1 MLSLSRRPGLVA
13 AVVSLGV
20 LLAGSSGA
28 AAQIPRTVEHPYV
41 APSDQA
47 LLVFSRP
54 RRRQASEVEVRVV
67 NQGGRCLALLKNDW
81 HMAAPIW
88 PGKHMLMLVTGTAP
102 PTVQLMQVKVSGG
115 KTYVVKLRTRVS
127 SKRPIE
133 VEVVRRADQPLEAFP
148 PEVRALIPA
157 KVDLRKCTEWV
168 SWKRGKIE
176 SRAERVKHD
185 WDQASDEHL
194 DAHTVR
200 RNDGWTA
207 TEVRGN

>member
-1 MLSLSRRPGLVA
+1 M
-13 AVVSLGV
+13 
-20 LLAGSSGA
+20 
-28 AAQIPRTVEHPYV
+28 
-41 APSDQA
+41 
-47 LLVFSRP
+47 
-54 RRRQASEVEVRVV
+54 
-67 NQGGRCLALLKNDW
+67 
-81 HMAAPIW
+81 
-88 PGKHMLMLVTGTAP
+88 
-102 PTVQLMQVKVSGG
+102 
-115 KTYVVKLRTRVS
+115 KLRTRVS

-157 KVDLRKCTEWV
+157 KVDLLKCTEWV
-168 SWKRGKIE
+168 SWKIGKIE
-176 SRAERVKHD
+176 SRAERVKHY